1 MSSARAR
8 FTFEDLLRHTL
19 AHTEYPA
26 LTIDLPPETAASEE
40 DVAIAER
47 LIRAWNLAVNAE
59 RRADRPSGDVWEMV
73 QYEFH
78 GEFVAALKAGDAR
91 ALAGIL
97 VRFFRHN
104 VSYGMG
110 GGQSLYDALLDE
122 DGNRKNGVLTLDR
135 LASLAESLAVLPYE
149 NPEQGRW
156 GETLYLDPTE
166 IAARIERKLG
176 IPICPPQVG
185 GYFGLRV
192 GNSLIFATTCN
203 QLYAAC
209 RLAQLAVDSPQRTLC
224 EIGGGYGG
232 CAYYAHL
239 LGFRDY
245 RLFDLP
251 TVNVLQ
257 GYYLLKALPD
267 ARVVLFGEPESDSAV
282 CVYPYWLLRKQPD
295 GSFAV
300 ALNQDSL
307 PEIAAGIA
315 RQYLRDIARTSELF
329 LSINQESQGPSGPP
343 GVHQNSVPEMA
354 DASGVLRRV
363 SRHPF
368 WLRAG
373 YVEEV
378 YRSVPD
384 NSPPSL
390 NQRIMRIFGR

>member
-1 MSSARAR
+1 MSGVRAP
-8 FTFEDLLRHTL
+8 FTFEHLLRHAPDPGRSVEL
-19 AHTEYPA
+19 PIE
-26 LTIDLPPETAASEE
+26 LPPETAASGE
-40 DVAIAER
+40 DVALAER
-47 LIRAWNLAVNAE
+47 LIRAWNLAVSAE
-59 RRADRPSGDVWEMV
+59 RSAQRATGDVWEMV
-73 QYEFH
+73 QHEFH
-78 GEFVAALKAGDAR
+78 GEFVAALKAGDAP

-104 VSYGMG
+104 ISYGMG
-110 GGQSLYDALLDE
+110 GGQSLYTALLDP
-122 DGNRKNGVLTLDR
+122 DGNRKNGLLTIDR
-135 LASLAESLAVLPYE
+135 LASVAEALAVLPYE

-192 GNSLIFATTCN
+192 GEGLIFATTCN

-209 RLAQLAVDSPQRTLC
+209 RMAQLAADSPQHVLC

-232 CAYYAHL
+232 CAYYAYL
-239 LGFRDY
+239 LGFHDY

-257 GYYLLKALPD
+257 GYFLLKASPN
-267 ARVVLFGEPESDSAV
+267 ANIVLYGEPEIDAAIR
-282 CVYPYWLLRKQPD
+282 VYPYWLLRKQPD
-295 GSFAV
+295 RSFAV

-307 PEIAAGIA
+307 PEIAADIA

-343 GVHQNSVPEMA
+343 GVYQNSVPEMA

-390 NQRIMRIFGR
+390 NRRIMRIFGR